1 MSYKVKGLGGRK
13 GRRRCRLYRGK
24 ARKKRRIF
32 PRNRERRRLDS
43 TVHDRRGRREESA
56 MSIRLSSDG
65 IPRRIDGTKIGKNW
79 HVIAWLGGAEA
90 AASPLSVCG
99 WRNWHIRRGRGCRDD
114 AALLT
119 SSPVQKCYF
128 SRRHPPGASHPPPPL
143 PLPVHSSIISSSS
156 SARNRSFSPRPRR
169 RQRVHQK
176 QCRGRRGGERT
187 EVGGSD
193 LTKRCNL
200 PFTPQNR
207 T

>member
-1 MSYKVKGLGGRK
+1 MSYKGKGLGGRK

-90 AASPLSVCG
+90 AAS
-99 WRNWHIRRGRGCRDD
+99 
-114 AALLT
+114 
-119 SSPVQKCYF
+119 
-128 SRRHPPGASHPPPPL
+128 SRP
-143 PLPVHSSIISSSS
+143 SSSFATS
-156 SARNRSFSPRPRR
+156 LCAWPPALPWGDIGEILLITELRS
-169 RQRVHQK
+169 
-176 QCRGRRGGERT
+176 
-187 EVGGSD
+187 
-193 LTKRCNL
+193 L
-200 PFTPQNR
+200 P
-207 T
+207 

>member
-1 MSYKVKGLGGRK
+1 MSYKGKGLGGRK
-13 GRRRCRLYRGK
+13 GRRQCRLYRGK

-32 PRNRERRRLDS
+32 PRNRGRRRLDS

-79 HVIAWLGGAEA
+79 HVIARLGGAEA

-143 PLPVHSSIISSSS
+143 PLRPSTPPSSLLPIAPSS

-169 RQRVHQK
+169 QRQRVHQK
-176 QCRGRRGGERT
+176 QCRGRRGGERA
-187 EVGGSD
+187 EDG
-193 LTKRCNL
+193 LR
-200 PFTPQNR
+200 
-207 T
+207 